1 MFIIKYANIYG
12 FVLLCHNQRMGKVSD
27 ALKQVL
33 GKYGISQNQLAI
45 ALGVDR
51 PIFFRWFHG
60 LVDPSAETVADIAK
74 AIQHIDGEASRE
86 FARLYLGY
94 WTDSEQ
100 EGLIVPEVS
109 QLPRSQDLDVSALSR
124 LFSDTTTSYKFLFF
138 ISLLDILKRRQFDVL
153 SPISF
158 QEIIV
163 EMLANA
169 WYPHTY
175 FKLSFGSQDK
185 IAQKLDSLVL
195 DTSEPILK
203 FTDANKKLLRKAIAS
218 QNIKD
223 VISHL
228 KKYVPFRLIIPFLEQ
243 ELAGVNRGRGNELD
257 VAMPAIAEKHFESK
271 KPLYRFD
278 SNKYSECQSIIIHS
292 DWASYI
298 EEYYA
303 IVRGWAS
310 WEWLNYM
317 QQRNP
322 SVPGIVN
329 KIFMPQ
335 QRGSLSNQTRYWKL
349 VLQHQSINCIYSGQP
364 LNLDKIALDHYIP
377 WSFVAHDQIWNLVPV
392 VPEVNSSKSN
402 HLPAEQYFMAFVN
415 TQYLGLTTSH
425 QNLGE
430 KAWTNYVESYINDLK
445 ASPDDLLDVNKL
457 RNAYEATMPP
467 LLALAA
473 NQGFLPNWVY

>member
-1 MFIIKYANIYG
+1 
-12 FVLLCHNQRMGKVSD
+12 MGKVSD

-33 GKYGISQNQLAI
+33 GQYGISQNQLAV
-45 ALGVDR
+45 AMGVER

-60 LVDPSAETVADIAK
+60 QVDPSAETAAGIAK
-74 AIQHIDGEASRE
+74 AIQDIDVEASRE
-86 FARLYLGY
+86 FIKLYLGS
-94 WTDSEQ
+94 WIDVEQ
-100 EGLIVPEVS
+100 EALVLPELS
-109 QLPRSQDLDVSALSR
+109 QLPQAEDLNVSALSR

-195 DTSEPILK
+195 DISEPILK
-203 FTDANKKLLRKAIAS
+203 FTDTDKKLLRKAIAS
-218 QNIKD
+218 QNLKD

-243 ELAGVNRGRGNELD
+243 ELKGVNRGRGNKLD
-257 VAMPAIAEKHFESK
+257 VAMPAIAEKHFDIK

-278 SNKYSECQSIIIHS
+278 SNKYSGCQSIIFHPE
-292 DWASYI
+292 WAFYI
-298 EEYYA
+298 EKHYA
-303 IVRGWAS
+303 VVRGWAS

-317 QQRNP
+317 HQRNS

-335 QRGSLSNQTRYWKL
+335 QRGSLSNQTKYWRL
-349 VLQHQSINCIYSGQP
+349 VLQHQPIKCIYSGQP
-364 LNLDKIALDHYIP
+364 LSLDKIALDHYLP
-377 WSFVAHDQIWNLVPV
+377 WSFVAHDQIWNLIPV
-392 VPEVNSSKSN
+392 VPEANSSKSN
-402 HLPAEQYFMAFVN
+402 NLPAMQYFSAFVAI
-415 TQYLGLTTSH
+415 QHLGLTTSH
-425 QNLGE
+425 KNLGE
-430 KAWTNYVESYINDLK
+430 KAWGKYIEPFISDLRM
-445 ASPDDLLDVNKL
+445 DTEDLLSLDRL
-457 RNAYEATMPP
+457 ENAYSATVQP
-467 LLALAA
+467 LIKLAEK
-473 NQGFLPNWVY
+473 QGFSSNWFYKSGKDFWSGL

>member
-1 MFIIKYANIYG
+1 
-12 FVLLCHNQRMGKVSD
+12 MGKVSD

-33 GKYGISQNQLAI
+33 GEYGISQNQIAV
-45 ALGVDR
+45 ALGIER

-60 LVDPSAETVADIAK
+60 QVDPSAETVAEIAR
-74 AIQHIDGEASRE
+74 AIQNINDEASRD

-94 WTDSEQ
+94 GINSEQ

-109 QLPRSQDLDVSALSR
+109 QLPQFEDLDVSALSR

-185 IAQKLDSLVL
+185 IAQKLDSLAL
-195 DTSEPILK
+195 EITEPILK
-203 FTDANKKLLRKAIAS
+203 FTDTNKKLLRKTIAS
-218 QNIKD
+218 QNLKD

-228 KKYVPFRLIIPFLEQ
+228 KKYVPFRLIIPFLEH
-243 ELAGVNRGRGNELD
+243 ELEGINRGRGNELD
-257 VAMPAIAEKHFESK
+257 VAMPAIAEKYFEAK

-278 SNKYSECQSIIIHS
+278 SNKYSECQSIIVHP

-317 QQRNP
+317 QQRNS

-335 QRGSLSNQTRYWKL
+335 QRGSLSHQVKYWKS
-349 VLQHQSINCIYSGQP
+349 VLQHQSVDCIYSNQP
-364 LNLDKIALDHYIP
+364 LTVDRIALDHYIP

-392 VPEVNSSKSN
+392 IPEVNSSKSN
-402 HLPAEQYFMAFVN
+402 NLPDAQYFKKFVVI
-415 TQYLGLTTSH
+415 QHLGLTISH
-425 QNLGE
+425 SNLGE
-430 KAWTNYVESYINDLK
+430 KAWNNLVEPFISDLK
-445 ASPDDLLDVNKL
+445 IRPKDLLDL
-457 RNAYEATMPP
+457 QQLENAYKTIVQP
-467 LLALAA
+467 LMILAER
-473 NQGFLPNWVY
+473 QGFSPNWIYNLTQ

>member
-1 MFIIKYANIYG
+1 
-12 FVLLCHNQRMGKVSD
+12 MGKVSD

-33 GKYGISQNQLAI
+33 GEYGISQNQLAV

-60 LVDPSAETVADIAK
+60 QVDPSGETVAEIFK
-74 AIQHIDGEASRE
+74 AIQSINGEAARE

-94 WTDSEQ
+94 GVDSDQ
-100 EGLIVPEVS
+100 EDLIIPEVS
-109 QLPRSQDLDVSALSR
+109 QLPQSENLDVSALSR

-195 DTSEPILK
+195 DITEPIIK
-203 FTDANKKLLRKAIAS
+203 FTDTDKKLLRKAIAS
-218 QNIKD
+218 QNLRD

-228 KKYVPFRLIIPFLEQ
+228 RKYVPFRLIIPFLEQ
-243 ELAGVNRGRGNELD
+243 ELEGVNRGRGNELD
-257 VAMPAIAEKHFESK
+257 VAMPAIAEKHFDLK

-278 SNKYSECQSIIIHS
+278 SNKYSDCQSIIVHP
-292 DWASYI
+292 DWAVYI
-298 EEYYA
+298 EKHYA
-303 IVRGWAS
+303 IVRSWTS
-310 WEWLNYM
+310 WEWLKYM
-317 QQRNP
+317 QQRNS

-335 QRGSLSNQTRYWKL
+335 QRGSLSNQTKYWRL
-349 VLQHQSINCIYSGQP
+349 VLQHETVRCIYSRQP
-364 LNLDKIALDHYIP
+364 LSLDRIALDHYLP
-377 WSFVAHDQIWNLVPV
+377 WSFVAHDQIWNLIPV

-402 HLPAEQYFMAFVN
+402 SLPSAQYFQEFVAI
-415 TQYLGLTTSH
+415 QHLGLTTTYS
-425 QNLGE
+425 NLGE
-430 KAWTNYVESYINDLK
+430 KAWGNYIEPFISDLK
-445 ASPDDLLDVNKL
+445 ISPEDLLNL
-457 RNAYEATMPP
+457 ERLENAYAASVTP
-467 LLALAA
+467 LMTLAEK
-473 NQGFLPNWVY
+473 QGFAANWVYKLVL

>member
-1 MFIIKYANIYG
+1 
-12 FVLLCHNQRMGKVSD
+12 MGKVSD

-60 LVDPSAETVADIAK
+60 QVDPSAETVADIAK
-74 AIQHIDGEASRE
+74 AIQNIDDEASRE

-94 WTDSEQ
+94 WTGNEQ

-109 QLPRSQDLDVSALSR
+109 QLPQSEDLDVSALSR

-195 DTSEPILK
+195 DISEPILK
-203 FTDANKKLLRKAIAS
+203 FTDTDKKLLRKAIAS
-218 QNIKD
+218 QNLKD

-243 ELAGVNRGRGNELD
+243 ELEGVNRGKGNELD
-257 VAMPAIAEKHFESK
+257 VAMPAIAEKHFDLK

-278 SNKYSECQSIIIHS
+278 SNKYSNCQSIIVHP

-298 EEYYA
+298 EKHYA

-317 QQRNP
+317 QPRN
-322 SVPGIVN
+322 SNIPGIVN

-335 QRGSLSNQTRYWKL
+335 QRGSLSNQTKYWRL
-349 VLQHQSINCIYSGQP
+349 VLQHQAVSCIYSGQP
-364 LNLDKIALDHYIP
+364 LSLDKIALDHYIP
-377 WSFVAHDQIWNLVPV
+377 WSFVAHDQIWNLIPV

-402 HLPAEQYFMAFVN
+402 NLPAKQYLKAFVAI
-415 TQYLGLTTSH
+415 QHLGLTISH
-425 QNLGE
+425 DNLGE
-430 KAWTNYVESYINDLK
+430 KAWGNYIEPFIGDLK
-445 ASPDDLLDVNKL
+445 MIPEDLLNL
-457 RNAYEATMPP
+457 ERLENAYTATVTP
-467 LLALAA
+467 LMTLAE
-473 NQGFLPNWVY
+473 NQGFSSNWIYRLAQ

>member
-1 MFIIKYANIYG
+1 
-12 FVLLCHNQRMGKVSD
+12 MGKVSD

-33 GKYGISQNQLAI
+33 GKHGISQNQLAI

-60 LVDPSAETVADIAK
+60 QVDPSAETVANIAK
-74 AIQHIDGEASRE
+74 AIHNIDGEASRE

-94 WTDSEQ
+94 WTGNEQ

-109 QLPRSQDLDVSALSR
+109 QLPQSENLDVFALSR
-124 LFSDTTTSYKFLFF
+124 MFSDTTTSYKFLFF

-195 DTSEPILK
+195 DISEPILK
-203 FTDANKKLLRKAIAS
+203 FTDTDKKLLRKAIAS
-218 QNIKD
+218 QNLKD
-223 VISHL
+223 IISHL

-243 ELAGVNRGRGNELD
+243 ELEGVNRGKGNELD

-278 SNKYSECQSIIIHS
+278 SNKYNECQSIIIHQEWS
-292 DWASYI
+292 SYI
-298 EEYYA
+298 EKHYA
-303 IVRGWAS
+303 LVRGWAS
-310 WEWLNYM
+310 WEWLKYM
-317 QQRNP
+317 QQRNL

-329 KIFMPQ
+329 KIFVPQ
-335 QRGSLSNQTRYWKL
+335 QRGSLSNQTKYWKL
-349 VLQHQSINCIYSGQP
+349 ILQHQSINCIYSGQP
-364 LNLDKIALDHYIP
+364 LSSDKIALDHYIP
-377 WSFVAHDQIWNLVPV
+377 WSFVAHDQIWNLIPV
-392 VPEVNSSKSN
+392 VPEANSSKSN
-402 HLPAEQYFMAFVN
+402 NLPANQYFLEFVV
-415 TQYLGLTTSH
+415 TQHVGLVAAH
-425 QNLGE
+425 KHLGE
-430 KAWTNYVESYINDLK
+430 KSWANYMEAYISDLK
-445 ASPDDLLDVNKL
+445 VSLEDLLDIEKL
-457 RNAYEATMPP
+457 RNAYETTVQPLMTLATK
-467 LLALAA
+467 
-473 NQGFLPNWVY
+473 QGFSPHWIYRI

>member
-1 MFIIKYANIYG
+1 
-12 FVLLCHNQRMGKVSD
+12 MGKVSD

-33 GKYGISQNQLAI
+33 GQYGISQNQLAVTM
-45 ALGVDR
+45 GVER

-60 LVDPSAETVADIAK
+60 QVDPSAETVAGIVK
-74 AIQHIDGEASRE
+74 AIQDINVRASRE
-86 FARLYLGY
+86 FIKLYLGS
-94 WTDSEQ
+94 WIDVEQ
-100 EGLIVPEVS
+100 EALVLPELS
-109 QLPRSQDLDVSALSR
+109 HFPQSEDLDVSVLPR

-185 IAQKLDSLVL
+185 LAQKLDSLVL
-195 DTSEPILK
+195 DISEPILK
-203 FTDANKKLLRKAIAS
+203 FTDSDKKLLRKVIAS
-218 QNIKD
+218 QNLKD

-243 ELAGVNRGRGNELD
+243 ELEGVNRGRGNELD
-257 VAMPAIAEKHFESK
+257 IAMPAIAEKHFEAK

-278 SNKYSECQSIIIHS
+278 SNKYSECQSIIVHPN
-292 DWASYI
+292 WASYI
-298 EEYYA
+298 EEHYA

-322 SVPGIVN
+322 SIPAIVN

-335 QRGSLSNQTRYWKL
+335 QRGSLSNQTKYWKL
-349 VLQHQSINCIYSGQP
+349 VLQHKTINCIYSGQP
-364 LNLDKIALDHYIP
+364 LSLDKLALDHYLP
-377 WSFVAHDQIWNLVPV
+377 WSFVAHDKIWNLIPV
-392 VPEVNSSKSN
+392 IPEINSSKSN
-402 HLPAEQYFMAFVN
+402 NLPATNYFKKFVSV
-415 TQYLGLTTSH
+415 QHLGLTISH
-425 QNLGE
+425 ENLGE
-430 KAWTNYVESYINDLK
+430 KAWSNYVEPFINDLRI
-445 ASPDDLLDVNKL
+445 SMEDLLSLDRL
-457 RNAYEATMPP
+457 ENAYSSTVQP
-467 LLALAA
+467 LIILAEK
-473 NQGFLPNWVY
+473 QGFSSNWLYKSGKDC